1 MGGILTLQ
9 IPDQKAPRG
18 LSGVK
23 MKQLLVDRVLY
34 PDGEMDQGLQKM
46 GNLRIRVCE
55 DRIVLY
61 YRGFDVRTRDC
72 VPIEKCHAPLQ
83 GKVETREEANTY

>member
-9 IPDQKAPRG
+9 TPDQEEPRG
-18 LSGVK
+18 LSGLT
-23 MKQLLVDRVLY
+23 MKQLLADRVLC
-34 PDGEMDQGLQKM
+34 PHGEMDQFLQKM
-46 GNLRIRVCE
+46 ANMRIRESE
-55 DRIVLY
+55 DRIVLN

-83 GKVETREEANTY
+83 GRVETQEEANTY

>member
-1 MGGILTLQ
+1 LILQ

-55 DRIVLY
+55 DRIVLC

-72 VPIEKCHAPLQ
+72 IPIWENHVPLKGRIETQ
-83 GKVETREEANTY
+83 E